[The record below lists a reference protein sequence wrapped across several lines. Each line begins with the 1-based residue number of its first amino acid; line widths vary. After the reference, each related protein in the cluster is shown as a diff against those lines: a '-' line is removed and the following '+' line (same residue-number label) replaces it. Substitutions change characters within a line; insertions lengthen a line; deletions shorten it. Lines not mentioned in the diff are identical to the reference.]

1 MPLAT
6 PTLTNIS
13 TKAQIY
19 LAESPIHFNFQN
31 ELADARIASVT
42 IEVYIWRGFQTTDLP
57 VTPRLVFNN
66 VKKVSPADKYIAI
79 ELHNEIKAFIT
90 SSNLNKNNPQ
100 YAYNTTSG
108 ATTAGEGVYFHIVY
122 KVDTESV
129 KQLGSFF
136 ATSGYR
142 YSFEQLGG
150 PYTSYND
157 VETARKFAKSINY
170 DKFTI
175 NLTTV
180 ASTSQSG
187 SGANGLILQQT
198 VAPATRLQQTGVTCK
213 LAYLNRLG
221 LWDTFTPF
229 GKFVTQEPIK
239 RDEFASTYRNPLQIN
254 SQIQHLKQN
263 GSPTGFRKFAINTGL
278 IDESNNYQIRELKS
292 SSKIYLI
299 IFGNDVFTDV
309 QAGITVDS
317 TSVTVDNTAIT
328 VDSDVVTL
336 ADIGFYSKFTQIPV
350 RVVGNDFT
358 IKTRLNEKSSISYA
372 LEFEETNNFINN
384 IL

>member
-6 PTLTNIS
+6 PALTNIS

-19 LAESPIHFNFQN
+19 LAESPIHFNFEN
-31 ELADARIASVT
+31 ELSDASIASVT
-42 IEVYIWRGFQTTDLP
+42 IEVYIWRGFQTADLP
-57 VTPRLVFNN
+57 NTPRLVFNN
-66 VKKVSPADKYIAI
+66 IKKVSPADKYIAI

-150 PYTSYND
+150 PYSSYND
-157 VETARKFAKSINY
+157 VETARKFALGINY
-170 DKFTI
+170 SKWNI
-175 NLTTV
+175 NLDTDF
-180 ASTSQSG
+180 ASSFSG
-187 SGANGLILQQT
+187 IGVDGMIVRDLVS
-198 VAPATRLQQTGVTCK
+198 PADRQYQTGVTC
-213 LAYLNRLG
+213 LIAYINRLG

-278 IDESNNYQIRELKS
+278 IDESNNYQIRECKN

-299 IFGNDVFTDV
+299 IFGNDVFTNV
-309 QAGITVDS
+309 QTGITVDS
-317 TSVTVDNTAIT
+317 TSVTVDNTEIT
-328 VDSDVVTL
+328 VDSDVVTMQ
-336 ADIGFYSKFTQIPV
+336 DIGFYSKFTQIPV
-350 RVVGNDFT
+350 RFVGNDFT
-358 IKTRLNEKSSISYA
+358 IKTRLNEKSSISYN